1 MSTVDGRAVSCYAM
15 TNRLNSELATLF
27 GSDWL
32 SDCVVRFYLDD
43 GDDGVAPRSASR
55 AAGFA
60 EDDAPAH
67 RFLGA
72 PLPAH
77 LLVLYCGS
85 ERFQAQ
91 IERWHESLATA
102 APADRFETTAA
113 VWALGHP
120 TPPLRTSTSAPT
132 PPCPDATDTLSTT
145 PTADGGLLCPFL
157 RGQESRSLPCLTGL
171 SLGPQQEA
179 ATQTAFPPAA
189 TATWR
194 GSVQGRPHTAGPQAA
209 TSHGAAMSAAR
220 QAHVPPRLPELLVP
234 LGSADE
240 LEPSLAA
247 LRFLY
252 TRTLPVSYRSVA
264 AAGACQE
271 QKQGPGRPLQ
281 PPRSGN
287 NGGHGPL
294 GGLPQAQGHGSVGPP
309 EAARGA
315 PPEAAA
321 MGVRDLLMLR
331 RQGSYLRISG
341 CVGACDAALANTF
354 HDALAAL
361 LTSTSTSNISST
373 GGGSGAAAS
382 PPAAPYDPIPPVR
395 ELYDSRD
402 LLPCRTTDPGVGAVL
417 DAALQLLL
425 ASFRRNPHPH
435 VHASDRGHVPNGT
448 PGLQPDSN
456 RLGYASGG
464 QQQQQSSW
472 GAHRVQQQL
481 GQQQQL
487 QQRQLGTVSGGSSNC
502 SGSGSGRAAGSGSR
516 GDLLVWLMG
525 GDALG
530 IANDPH
536 RCVGEGAM
544 KGEREGGS
552 PALDKGSCGFA
563 WCALCHPPC
572 PRSSGAAMY
581 R

>member
-1 MSTVDGRAVSCYAM
+1 MS
-15 TNRLNSELATLF
+15 NRLSSELATLF
-27 GSDWL
+27 GSGWL
-32 SDCVVRFYLDD
+32 SDCVVRFYLED
-43 GDDGVAPRSASR
+43 GDDGVVPRSASR

-60 EDDAPAH
+60 EDDAASR

-102 APADRFETTAA
+102 APADRFATTAS
-113 VWALGHP
+113 VWALGRP
-120 TPPLRTSTSAPT
+120 TSPLRTSTSAPT
-132 PPCPDATDTLSTT
+132 LPSVNPADAPSTT
-145 PTADGGLLCPFL
+145 PTADCGPFCPFHL
-157 RGQESRSLPCLTGL
+157 GQESLSLPCLTGL
-171 SLGPQQEA
+171 SLSPQQEVT
-179 ATQTAFPPAA
+179 TQTALPAA
-189 TATWR
+189 APAAAPSWR
-194 GSVQGRPHTAGPQAA
+194 GSMQGRPHTAEPQAV
-209 TSHGAAMSAAR
+209 TSPGPGPSAAL
-220 QAHVPPRLPELLVP
+220 QPHLPRLPELLVP

-252 TRTLPVSYRSVA
+252 TRTLPVSYRSAPPRSSDAVE
-264 AAGACQE
+264 GPGQE
-271 QKQGPGRPLQ
+271 QDQGLGRTQQQQMQ
-281 PPRSGN
+281 PPRSN
-287 NGGHGPL
+287 NGGQGPR
-294 GGLPQAQGHGSVGPP
+294 GGLPVGSGHGSVV
-309 EAARGA
+309 

-341 CVGACDAALANTF
+341 CVGACDTALANIF

-361 LTSTSTSNISST
+361 LTSSTSNTTST
-373 GGGSGAAAS
+373 GGAAVAS
-382 PPAAPYDPIPPVR
+382 PPAPPYDPLPPVR

-402 LLPCRTTDPGVGAVL
+402 LLPCRTADPGVGAVL

-435 VHASDRGHVPNGT
+435 AHASDRGHVPNGT
-448 PGLQPDSN
+448 PGPQPDANLQGAARGHQQQQQAAPWGVFHSQQQQ
-456 RLGYASGG
+456 G
-464 QQQQQSSW
+464 QQQQQ
-472 GAHRVQQQL
+472 QL
-481 GQQQQL
+481 
-487 QQRQLGTVSGGSSNC
+487 RQLGTTSGGSSVR
-502 SGSGSGRAAGSGSR
+502 SGPGSGSDRAAGSGGSR

-536 RCVGEGAM
+536 RCV
-544 KGEREGGS
+544 REGGQGTGQGAMWVCVVYITPS
-552 PALDKGSCGFA
+552 AVPLFIRHTLRLRMTHVVA
-563 WCALCHPPC
+563 WQHHDT
-572 PRSSGAAMY
+572 
-581 R
+581 